1 MNSDLQPD
9 LQHFPSQP
17 QPSDGNTAL
26 PDIAAVNHV
35 DIPFAGLTP
44 ECVLDALD
52 SVGLRPDG
60 RLLTLNSY
68 ENRVYQVGVEEAIG
82 DAMPG
87 QSASA
92 AAAPLIV
99 AKFYRPHRWSDAA
112 ILEEHA
118 FVAQL
123 AEHEIPAVP
132 ALVIDGRSLHEFAGF
147 RFSVFARHGGRAPE
161 LEDRDTLE
169 RIGRFIGRLHAVGA
183 THVYRER
190 PALDIASFGIEP
202 RAFLLSHDFI
212 PPDLLE
218 PYRTVTTLALEAV
231 QHAFDRAGDVRVL
244 RLHGDC
250 HPGNV
255 LWTDAGPHFVDFDDS
270 RTGPA
275 VQDLWMLLSGDRAEQ
290 SRALGDL
297 LAGYED
303 FCEFDTRELYLIEA
317 LRTLRLIHYAAWLAR
332 RWNDPAFP
340 AAFPWFNTPRYW
352 EDRILELREQI
363 AMMSEPPL
371 WPV

>member
-9 LQHFPSQP
+9 TPSP
-17 QPSDGNTAL
+17 HHLIDFGNSA
-26 PDIAAVNHV
+26 PAAASAVNQAE
-35 DIPFAGLTP
+35 IPFAGLTP

-68 ENRVYQVGVEEAIG
+68 ENRVYQVGVEEAL
-82 DAMPG
+82 ATSMPG
-87 QSASA
+87 NVAG
-92 AAAPLIV
+92 AAPLIV

-132 ALVIDGRSLHEFAGF
+132 ALSIDGRTLHEFAGF

-183 THVYRER
+183 TQAYVER

-212 PPDLLE
+212 PAELLE

-231 QHAFDRAGDVRVL
+231 EHAFERAGAVRML

-270 RTGPA
+270 RSGPA
-275 VQDLWMLLSGDRAEQ
+275 IQDLWMLLSGDRAEQ

-340 AAFPWFNTPRYW
+340 AAFPWFNTPSYW

-363 AMMSEPPL
+363 AIMSEPPL